1 MHETFVKLEN
11 LLNELGASDLL
22 SQVRLTAM
30 VTLMVEDFFS
40 LMRKDDPMPTQL
52 EYGTRRATFVR
63 ELQKR
68 MYRGHFHYYAGP
80 KSYYPD
86 KVLNCR
92 HPPVNDD
99 LTCEMN
105 HQMERLTLEDK
116 RQLREF
122 SSTFSASIRQHA
134 VRD

>member
-1 MHETFVKLEN
+1 MQTKERTGRVSTQGPDHPILHKEIIPDVAETLVKLEN

-30 VTLMVEDFFS
+30 VTLMVENVFS

-52 EYGTRRATFVR
+52 EYGTRRAACVR

-68 MYRGHFHYYAGP
+68 MYRGHFHYYTGP

-86 KVLNCR
+86 KVELQTS
-92 HPPVNDD
+92 
-99 LTCEMN
+99 TCE
-105 HQMERLTLEDK
+105 R
-116 RQLREF
+116 
-122 SSTFSASIRQHA
+122 
-134 VRD
+134 

>member
-1 MHETFVKLEN
+1 M
-11 LLNELGASDLL
+11 LLSDLL

-52 EYGTRRATFVR
+52 EYGTRRATCVR
-63 ELQKR
+63 EKLQKR

-80 KSYYPD
+80 KTYYPD
-86 KVLNCR
+86 KVINCCR

-99 LTCEMN
+99 LTSEMG
-105 HQMERLTLEDK
+105 HQMERLTLVDK

-122 SSTFSASIRQHA
+122 LRHLAP
-134 VRD
+134 V